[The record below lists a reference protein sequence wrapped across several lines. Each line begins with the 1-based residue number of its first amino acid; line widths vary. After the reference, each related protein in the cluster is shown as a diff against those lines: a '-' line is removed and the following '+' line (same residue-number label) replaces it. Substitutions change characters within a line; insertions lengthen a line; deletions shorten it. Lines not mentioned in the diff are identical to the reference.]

1 MTIAVGR
8 RGSRGKGRH
17 HGGGYWGWNKPRNFC
32 QTTLG
37 QTCNTGEY
45 YFEQIIADADLC
57 NRQCP
62 PLPYKTCRNNDNS
75 PNRICINQV
84 RSLIIEFLVIIEIFF
99 RLAIWLALLSVLTV
113 KAGNLE
119 SGTWVDVI
127 FVAWAAKT
135 TFLPHVLVS
144 KPGILK

>member
-1 MTIAVGR
+1 MKLFWVTLFLAMTIAVGR

-17 HGGGYWGWNKPRNFC
+17 HGGGYWGWNRPKNFC
-32 QTTLG
+32 QTSLR
-37 QTCNTGEY
+37 QTCNPGEY

-84 RSLIIEFLVIIEIFF
+84 SSLVIEFLVIIEIFF
-99 RLAIWLALLSVLTV
+99 RLAI
-113 KAGNLE
+113 
-119 SGTWVDVI
+119 
-127 FVAWAAKT
+127 
-135 TFLPHVLVS
+135 
-144 KPGILK
+144 